1 DMPALSATAPAK
13 IILLGEH
20 AVVYGRPAIAIPVR
34 QRMVKVIIK
43 PQPGAPSGQ
52 VRIKS
57 PSIQLDALLEELPD
71 GDPILAVIQETLMHV
86 QADSLPACSIRI
98 TSDIPV
104 AAGLGSG
111 AAVSVATSKAVAGF
125 LGRPLGDQEISDIAY
140 RVETIHHGTPSGI
153 DNTVIAFNQAIYFQK
168 DKPVQFLDLRY
179 RFQFIIADTG
189 IPSPT
194 RETVSR
200 VRENWQTDVP
210 GYNSLFNDV
219 ADIVNR
225 ARQSMERG
233 DAKTLGRLLNEN
245 QALLAEMGVSSSE
258 LDQLIRTARAAGA
271 LGAKLSGGGGGGN
284 MIALVDQDSKTAV
297 AADLKAAGAVRI
309 FHASIS

>member
-1 DMPALSATAPAK
+1 M
-13 IILLGEH
+13 
-20 AVVYGRPAIAIPVR
+20 
-34 QRMVKVIIK
+34 
-43 PQPGAPSGQ
+43 
-52 VRIKS
+52 
-57 PSIQLDALLEELPD
+57 
-71 GDPILAVIQETLMHV
+71 
-86 QADSLPACSIRI
+86 
-98 TSDIPV
+98 
-104 AAGLGSG
+104 
-111 AAVSVATSKAVAGF
+111 SVATSKAVAGF